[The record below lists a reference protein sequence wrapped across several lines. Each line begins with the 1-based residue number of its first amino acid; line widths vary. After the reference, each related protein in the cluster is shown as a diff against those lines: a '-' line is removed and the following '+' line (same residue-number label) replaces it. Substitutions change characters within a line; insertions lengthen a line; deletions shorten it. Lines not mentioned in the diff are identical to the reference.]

1 MTAMDG
7 HSLSG
12 SWTHSF
18 EEDTGDELVFR
29 PSASFTF
36 PPSRRPR
43 DTLDFS
49 AGQATTATPGPDD
62 RIQRNA
68 ASMTVM
74 GVDRLRMGDGR
85 LIEVIEA
92 RPDLVRVR
100 SR

>member
-12 SWTHSF
+12 SWTHAF

-49 AGQATTATPGPDD
+49 AGKATTAAPGPHD
-62 RIQRNA
+62 RIHRTA
-68 ASMTVM
+68 TSMTIM
-74 GVDRLRMGDGR
+74 GTDRVRMGDGR
-85 LIEVIEA
+85 LLEVIEA
-92 RPDLVRVR
+92 RPDVVRVR